1 MRAYQNEVL
10 KPTLS
15 GEGEKKWKLGQALY
29 KTKPPQWQVLNK
41 NEAIKF
47 LHPRH
52 AFTQVQML
60 SFALFISPCLFTLQ
74 TTKGMWEVG
83 GVPCLSSVVL
93 NSSRAG
99 QKHRNLAFRQ
109 CLLLFLTL
117 PIRTQ
122 LYMHLHPSTEIH
134 MHTCMSFHTFPY
146 FWPQKPPAP
155 TERVHDGC

>member
-15 GEGEKKWKLGQALY
+15 GAGEKKWKLGQALY
-29 KTKPPQWQVLNK
+29 KTKPPQLQVLNK
-41 NEAIKF
+41 NETIKF

-60 SFALFISPCLFTLQ
+60 SFALLISPCLFTLHPK
-74 TTKGMWEVG
+74 KGIWGVG
-83 GVPCLSSVVL
+83 GVPCPSSVVL

-99 QKHRNLAFRQ
+99 QNHRNFGVRQ

-117 PIRTQ
+117 RIRTQ
-122 LYMHLHPSTEIH
+122 LYVHLHISTEIH
-134 MHTCMSFHTFPY
+134 MHTHMSFHTFPC
-146 FWPQKPPAP
+146 F
-155 TERVHDGC
+155 